1 MDIGMRTTI
10 DLPERDH
17 RIFLSLA
24 RAQGTTLSKVVLELA
39 RRGLKAPLLV
49 EEAKAPAYR
58 INPLTSL
65 PMFRSS
71 RPITID
77 DVKALE
83 DEC

>member
-1 MDIGMRTTI
+1 MRTTI

-17 RIFLSLA
+17 RIFLALA
-24 RAQGTTLSKVVLELA
+24 RAQGTTLSKVVVELA
-39 RRGLKAPLLV
+39 QRGLKMPARV
-49 EEAKAPAYR
+49 EEGDSPAYR
-58 INPLTSL
+58 INPVTGL
-65 PMFRSS
+65 PMFRSG